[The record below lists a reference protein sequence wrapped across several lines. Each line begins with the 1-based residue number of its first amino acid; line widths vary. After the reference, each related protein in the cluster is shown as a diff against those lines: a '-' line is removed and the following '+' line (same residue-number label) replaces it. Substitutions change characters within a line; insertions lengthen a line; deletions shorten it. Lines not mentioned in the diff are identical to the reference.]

1 MQFAPRR
8 AHHQLRAHY
17 SDLRLYHH
25 DIAQRMAT
33 PHHGLYG
40 LKRATGAPGALAC
53 NVDSALGAFPSN
65 WVS

>member
-1 MQFAPRR
+1 MQLPPQR
-8 AHHQLRAHY
+8 AHHQVCAHY
-17 SDLRLYHH
+17 SDVRLYHH
-25 DIAQRMAT
+25 EIAQLMAK